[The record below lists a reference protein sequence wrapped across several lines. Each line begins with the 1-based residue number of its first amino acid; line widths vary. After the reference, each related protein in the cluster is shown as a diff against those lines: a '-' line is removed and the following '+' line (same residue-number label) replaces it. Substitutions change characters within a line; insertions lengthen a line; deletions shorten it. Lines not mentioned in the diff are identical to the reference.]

1 MFEFII
7 PAVASIFGASSSKK
21 AANRAA
27 DAQVQATQDANK
39 LQKDIADQQIGLA
52 REQFDFA
59 KGAAKPGMQA
69 GTAATNK
76 LASLLGLRPESG
88 TPGSMEAIRN
98 RLRPQF
104 TDTSV
109 PGSIWEKTPELEA
122 AVQAEAR
129 RLQEQG
135 DPNDPEFGLFT
146 KNFDPS
152 TVEMDPGYAWRRD
165 QGAKTILRGLGRQ
178 AGDGRALR
186 GLEEFGQGL
195 ASQEYGNAY
204 SRAFNRFQT
213 DRANRLQPLQ
223 SMAGYGQSST
233 NSLMGAGQNFASGAG
248 NALGNYG
255 QQAGANITG
264 AGNARASSYVGGA
277 NALNQGIGQGYNM
290 WQGNQ
295 YLQAYR
301 DRNNGGGNAGYG
313 VPQNPFAGAPMGSYG
328 NASGPD
334 MDIYYRD

>member
-1 MFEFII
+1 MVWPLLIAAGASLLGG
-7 PAVASIFGASSSKK
+7 AVAGKASKK
-21 AANRAA
+21 AADTQAA
-27 DAQVQATQDANK
+27 SADKATALNK
-39 LQKDIADQQIGLA
+39 QIADDQIA
-52 REQFDFA
+52 FQREQFEFA

-104 TDTSV
+104 TDNSV
-109 PGSIWEKTPELEA
+109 PNSSWENTPALEA
-122 AVQAEAR
+122 AVQAEAQR
-129 RLQEQG
+129 MQQQG
-135 DPNDPEFGLFT
+135 DPNDAEFGLFT

-178 AGDGRALR
+178 SGDGRALR

-223 SMAGYGQSST
+223 SMAGMGQSNT
-233 NSLMGAGQNFASGAG
+233 NTLIGAGQNFASGAS

-255 QQAGANITG
+255 QQAGQNMMG

-277 NALNQGIGQGYNM
+277 NALNSAIGQGVNLYQQNDTM
-290 WQGNQ
+290 NRLFPQRPDMPGWGSGGGW
-295 YLQAYR
+295 
-301 DRNNGGGNAGYG
+301 NGGGRT
-313 VPQNPFAGAPMGSYG
+313 VPTYDGAEY
-328 NASGPD
+328 
-334 MDIYYRD
+334 